1 MGLPPAFY
9 KAEVISMNGRRTKA
23 LLKQDSSVTEL
34 MSAGA
39 EQVISHNKE
48 RFIGRQEFDTA
59 ARSIRLL

>member
-1 MGLPPAFY
+1 
-9 KAEVISMNGRRTKA
+9 MNGRRTKA